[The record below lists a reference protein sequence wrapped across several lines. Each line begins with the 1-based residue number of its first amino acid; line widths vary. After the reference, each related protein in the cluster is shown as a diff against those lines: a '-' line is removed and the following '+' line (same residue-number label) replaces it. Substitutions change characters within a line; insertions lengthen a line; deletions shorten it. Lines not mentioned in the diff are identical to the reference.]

1 MRATAARVRSSPT
14 GTAGTWDIL
23 GYDNIICRDM
33 ENEAKDFFAHV
44 LDRGDWEVVRMVSGG
59 FGAGAGRSARSS
71 SCPGRLLAARA
82 A

>member
-1 MRATAARVRSSPT
+1 MPARVLRHAGVAEQPLKQRGVGDRS
-14 GTAGTWDIL
+14 L
-23 GYDNIICRDM
+23 ICRDT
-33 ENEAKDFFAHV
+33 ENEAKDFFFHV